1 MGPGRMGRSEPASSG
16 LAAAHPRGSLGV
28 WLQSGWTVPARCHC
42 VRTPWLTAAPPGPPA
57 AFSLIPWWGRQET
70 VSPSLGRRALSS
82 LLRTSRPLGLSDTPR
97 DLMGDPDTLPH
108 KPRRRA
114 TCLRAHD
121 ESEATKSNVFEAITH
136 DASPLQLTLVHPET
150 LPPEFFLF
158 LTPSCS
164 TSSSSGHKHLPT
176 DPPTQCQAGPS
187 GWTGRAS
194 QLGDLVSAKARPPR
208 APGRCS
214 GLGWAGRSWW
224 SHAFPC
230 EF

>member
-1 MGPGRMGRSEPASSG
+1 
-16 LAAAHPRGSLGV
+16 
-28 WLQSGWTVPARCHC
+28 
-42 VRTPWLTAAPPGPPA
+42 
-57 AFSLIPWWGRQET
+57 
-70 VSPSLGRRALSS
+70 
-82 LLRTSRPLGLSDTPR
+82 
-97 DLMGDPDTLPH
+97 MGDPDTLPH

-208 APGRCS
+208 APGRWS